1 MYDDAYVQIHYRR
14 EACNAMLYHGM
25 KSTLDDR
32 EFRSDLH
39 LWNRTCGNKAQPSHA
54 DPSVR
59 LPSTSPLCG
68 VGKYGIEIKK
78 PMTACFPE
86 LGK

>member
-1 MYDDAYVQIHYRR
+1 MHVTLYGIG
-14 EACNAMLYHGM
+14 ACPPTRMSIYIRL
-25 KSTLDDR
+25 
-32 EFRSDLH
+32 EQH
-39 LWNRTCGNKAQPSHA
+39 LLLGFGGNKAQPSHA